1 MIKAQV
7 EYGNIC
13 IVLKINIF
21 NLQYHDII
29 EIVQCES
36 GRVAQKVEYAN
47 IKVLAYSL
55 EFAPFCCEMS

>member
-1 MIKAQV
+1 MEIYSTK
-7 EYGNIC
+7 N
-13 IVLKINIF
+13 
-21 NLQYHDII
+21 QYFQRPNHDII

-47 IKVLAYSL
+47 IKVLIKSAL